1 MSNHNQAPQIDP
13 ELEAAREQAFDTL
26 TQLQT
31 EGQTLDGPA
40 LTKAGLGYENRAK
53 LGYTGSMDQMLED
66 ASSWKSA
73 KDESARAE
81 AYHAE
86 NTAKAE
92 AWNAETKQWRE
103 ERAAADD
110 RVEKVM
116 YHAKIN
122 GGGEIGLKRNPGQA
136 DKNRE
141 TAQAVAEA
149 EGHDVSHQKPRHY
162 EVVTDPAAEARAAEV
177 AALLKAQAPKAS
189 VAVENLTEQAQ
200 AARARADEIDAVEPL
215 TRRATDVRDLPL
227 DEQKALL
234 QRIRTH
240 EGVDSE
246 LEAELRKPL
255 KDMDPELASAVRN
268 EMSKARIAKEE
279 AAAAQKAAA
288 PAGVL
293 ARLKQRFGR
302 GQQSAGSEQTTEKKY
317 RGKRAVAGLAMG
329 AVAVAGIAVA
339 ANHGDS
345 DGPRKETATHATA
358 TPGSETT
365 PTVELP
371 DYDVV
376 KGKTLEL
383 KEHDSVSLQGGENPW
398 VVAQR
403 SLHEGAT
410 AAEIDQVKDEILR
423 LNHIS
428 EQQATSLPVGFDLK
442 MPVELIEQIN
452 AHGNN

>member
-1 MSNHNQAPQIDP
+1 
-13 ELEAAREQAFDTL
+13 
-26 TQLQT
+26 
-31 EGQTLDGPA
+31 
-40 LTKAGLGYENRAK
+40 
-53 LGYTGSMDQMLED
+53 
-66 ASSWKSA
+66 
-73 KDESARAE
+73 
-81 AYHAE
+81 
-86 NTAKAE
+86 
-92 AWNAETKQWRE
+92 
-103 ERAAADD
+103 
-110 RVEKVM
+110 
-116 YHAKIN
+116 
-122 GGGEIGLKRNPGQA
+122 
-136 DKNRE
+136 
-141 TAQAVAEA
+141 
-149 EGHDVSHQKPRHY
+149 
-162 EVVTDPAAEARAAEV
+162 
-177 AALLKAQAPKAS
+177 
-189 VAVENLTEQAQ
+189 
-200 AARARADEIDAVEPL
+200 
-215 TRRATDVRDLPL
+215 
-227 DEQKALL
+227 
-234 QRIRTH
+234 
-240 EGVDSE
+240 
-246 LEAELRKPL
+246 
-255 KDMDPELASAVRN
+255 MDPELASAVRN